1 LTSIGKQ
8 KNRAVAQ
15 KHRKGLWNFIIVL
28 TLLVCGTVFAMHY
41 KNWLKKEADQLTI
54 LSGFYLQRIPYAELD
69 EVSLVKRIPE
79 LERINGFS
87 AWEKEK
93 GIFRDSLKPDNRI
106 YVYVDNLY
114 DEKIRLVYRDSVEL
128 YLNLS
133 DSLKTREL
141 LRFFKEQ
148 MDLQKQ

>member
-1 LTSIGKQ
+1 M
-8 KNRAVAQ
+8 AQ

-28 TLLVCGTVFAMHY
+28 TLLICGTVFAMHY
-41 KNWLKKEADQLTI
+41 KNWIRQKEDKLTV
-54 LSGFYLQRIPYAELD
+54 LSGFYLQQIPYAEIN

-93 GIFRDSLKPDNRI
+93 GIFMDSLKPDSRI

-114 DEKIRLVYRDSVEL
+114 DEKIRLVYKDSMQL

-141 LRFFKEQ
+141 LRLLKEQ
-148 MDLQKQ
+148 KDLQSNSK

>member
-1 LTSIGKQ
+1 MVAKKQ
-8 KNRAVAQ
+8 
-15 KHRKGLWNFIIVL
+15 RKGLWNFIIVL

-41 KNWLKKEADQLTI
+41 KNWVKQEPDRLTI
-54 LSGFYLQRIPYAELD
+54 LSGFYLQRIPYGELN
-69 EVSLVKRIPE
+69 EVGLVERIPE

-93 GIFRDSLKPDNRI
+93 GIFRDSLKPNNRI

-114 DEKIRLVYRDSVEL
+114 DEKIRLVYKDSIEL

-133 DSLKTREL
+133 DSLETRKL
-141 LRFFKEQ
+141 LQLLKDQ
-148 MDLQKQ
+148 KDLQKQ

>member
-1 LTSIGKQ
+1 M
-8 KNRAVAQ
+8 AE

-28 TLLVCGTVFAMHY
+28 TLLICGTVFAMHY
-41 KNWLKKEADQLTI
+41 KNWVRQEADRITV
-54 LSGFYLQRIPYAELD
+54 LSGFYLQEIPYAELQ
-69 EVSLVKRIPE
+69 EVGLVDRIPE

-93 GIFRDSLKPDNRI
+93 GIFRDSLKPNQRI

-114 DEKIRLVYRDSVEL
+114 DQKIRLVYRDSIEL

-141 LRFFKEQ
+141 LNTLKEQ
-148 MDLQKQ
+148 KDFRDNSDYKDSL

>member
-1 LTSIGKQ
+1 M
-8 KNRAVAQ
+8 AQ
-15 KHRKGLWNFIIVL
+15 KHRKGLWNFIIVV
-28 TLLVCGTVFAMHY
+28 TLLVCGMVFAMHY
-41 KNWLKKEADQLTI
+41 KNWIREETDQITI
-54 LSGFYLQRIPYAELD
+54 LSGFYLQQIPYAELQ
-69 EVSLVKRIPE
+69 EVELVPRIPE

-93 GIFRDSLKPDNRI
+93 GIFRDSLRPNNKI

-114 DEKIRLVYRDSVEL
+114 DEKIRLLYKDSIEL

-141 LRFFKEQ
+141 LQLLKERKDVQ
-148 MDLQKQ
+148 IQ

>member
-1 LTSIGKQ
+1 MAG
-8 KNRAVAQ
+8 

-41 KNWLKKEADQLTI
+41 KNWLRQEADQLTI
-54 LSGFYLQRIPYAELD
+54 LSGFYLQRIPYEELN
-69 EVSLVKRIPE
+69 EVDLVKRIPE

-93 GIFRDSLKPDNRI
+93 GIFKDSLRPNNRI

-114 DEKIRLVYRDSVEL
+114 DEKIRLVYKDSIEL
-128 YLNLS
+128 YVNLS

-141 LRFFKEQ
+141 LQLLKDQ
-148 MDLQKQ
+148 KDLQKQ

>member
-1 LTSIGKQ
+1 MAKKQ
-8 KNRAVAQ
+8 
-15 KHRKGLWNFIIVL
+15 RKGLWNFIIVL

-41 KNWLKKEADQLTI
+41 KNWVKQEPDRLTI
-54 LSGFYLQRIPYAELD
+54 LSGFYLQRIPYSELN
-69 EVSLVKRIPE
+69 EVGLVERIPE

-93 GIFRDSLKPDNRI
+93 GIFRDSLKPNNRI

-114 DEKIRLVYRDSVEL
+114 DEKIRLVYKDSIEL

-133 DSLKTREL
+133 DSLETRKL
-141 LRFFKEQ
+141 LQLLKDQ
-148 MDLQKQ
+148 KNLQKQ

>member
-1 LTSIGKQ
+1 
-8 KNRAVAQ
+8 
-15 KHRKGLWNFIIVL
+15 
-28 TLLVCGTVFAMHY
+28 MHY
-41 KNWLKKEADQLTI
+41 KNWIREETDQITI
-54 LSGFYLQRIPYAELD
+54 LSGFYLQQIPYAELQ
-69 EVSLVKRIPE
+69 EVELVPRIPE

-93 GIFRDSLKPDNRI
+93 GIFRDSLRPNNKI

-114 DEKIRLVYRDSVEL
+114 DEKIRLLYKDSIEL

-141 LRFFKEQ
+141 LQLLKERKDVQ
-148 MDLQKQ
+148 IQ

>member
-1 LTSIGKQ
+1 MVAKKQ
-8 KNRAVAQ
+8 
-15 KHRKGLWNFIIVL
+15 RKGLWNFIIVL

-41 KNWLKKEADQLTI
+41 KNWVKQEPDRLTI
-54 LSGFYLQRIPYAELD
+54 LSGFYLQRIPYEELN
-69 EVSLVKRIPE
+69 EVGLVERIPE

-93 GIFRDSLKPDNRI
+93 GIFRDSLKPNNRI

-114 DEKIRLVYRDSVEL
+114 DEKIRLVYKDSIEL

-133 DSLKTREL
+133 DSLETRKL
-141 LRFFKEQ
+141 LQLLKDQ
-148 MDLQKQ
+148 KDLQKQ

>member
-1 LTSIGKQ
+1 MAKKQ
-8 KNRAVAQ
+8 
-15 KHRKGLWNFIIVL
+15 RKGLWNFIIVL

-41 KNWLKKEADQLTI
+41 KNWVKQEPDRLTI
-54 LSGFYLQRIPYAELD
+54 LSGFYLQRIPYEELN
-69 EVSLVKRIPE
+69 EVGLVERIPE

-93 GIFRDSLKPDNRI
+93 GIFRDSLKPNNRI

-114 DEKIRLVYRDSVEL
+114 DEKIRLVYKDSIEL

-133 DSLKTREL
+133 DSLETRKL
-141 LRFFKEQ
+141 LQLLKDQ
-148 MDLQKQ
+148 KDLQKQ

>member
-1 LTSIGKQ
+1 M
-8 KNRAVAQ
+8 AQ

-41 KNWLKKEADQLTI
+41 KNWIRQEEDKLTV
-54 LSGFYLQRIPYAELD
+54 LSGFYLQQIPYAEIN

-93 GIFRDSLKPDNRI
+93 GIFMDSLKPDSWI

-114 DEKIRLVYRDSVEL
+114 DEKIRLVYKDSMQL

-141 LRFFKEQ
+141 LRLLKEQ
-148 MDLQKQ
+148 KDLQSNSK

>member
-1 LTSIGKQ
+1 M
-8 KNRAVAQ
+8 AQ

-41 KNWLKKEADQLTI
+41 KNWIRQEEDKLTV
-54 LSGFYLQRIPYAELD
+54 LSGFYLQQIPYAEIN

-93 GIFRDSLKPDNRI
+93 GIFMDSLKPDSWI

-114 DEKIRLVYRDSVEL
+114 DEKIRLVYKDSMQL

-141 LRFFKEQ
+141 LRLLREQ
-148 MDLQKQ
+148 KDLQSNSK

>member
-1 LTSIGKQ
+1 MAG
-8 KNRAVAQ
+8 

-41 KNWLKKEADQLTI
+41 KNWLREEPNQLTI
-54 LSGFYLQRIPYAELD
+54 LSGFYLQQIPYGELN
-69 EVSLVKRIPE
+69 EVGLVKRIPE

-93 GIFRDSLKPDNRI
+93 GIFRDSLRPNNKI

-114 DEKIRLVYRDSVEL
+114 DEKIRLRYRDSVEL
-128 YLNLS
+128 YINLS

-141 LRFFKEQ
+141 LKMLKEQ
-148 MDLQKQ
+148 KELQKQ

>member
-1 LTSIGKQ
+1 MAKKQ
-8 KNRAVAQ
+8 
-15 KHRKGLWNFIIVL
+15 RKGLWNFIIVL
-28 TLLVCGTVFAMHY
+28 TLLVCGMVFAMHY
-41 KNWLKKEADQLTI
+41 KNWIRQEPNQLSI
-54 LSGFYLQRIPYAELD
+54 LSGFYLQQIPYEEIN
-69 EVSLVKRIPE
+69 EVGLVKRIPE

-114 DEKIRLVYRDSVEL
+114 DEKIRLVYKDSMEL

-141 LRFFKEQ
+141 LRLLKEQ
-148 MDLQKQ
+148 KDLQKQ